1 MTPDVAAHVRAEHA
15 TGDRGG
21 LRRHR
26 ADPRGRRDARLRPLR
41 PHLRANHLRR
51 SLEILETLGTL
62 EGFNDSQEDLKRGS
76 AAMSHEARKRLATP
90 SWSRD
95 AFSVHLQDEERVDRS
110 ILGARLMQGRRE
122 AGRVYLPHACVLR
135 LCCSCELLLR
145 SRRDVRVIRLL
156 GATARP
162 SVR

>member
-1 MTPDVAAHVRAEHA
+1 MSLRTFASSSDDRVIAGVCAGIAQTPAVDA
-15 TGDRGG
+15 TLVSD
-21 LRRHR
+21 HY
-26 ADPRGRRDARLRPLR
+26 GRIFEP
-41 PHLRANHLRR
+41 NHLRR

-110 ILGARLMQGRRE
+110 ILGAWLMQGKRE

-145 SRRDVRVIRLL
+145 SRRYVRVIRLL